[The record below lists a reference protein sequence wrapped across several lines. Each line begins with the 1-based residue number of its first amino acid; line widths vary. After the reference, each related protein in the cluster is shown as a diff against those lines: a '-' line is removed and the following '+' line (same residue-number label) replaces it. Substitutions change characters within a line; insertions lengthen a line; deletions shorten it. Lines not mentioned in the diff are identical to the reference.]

1 MRVGADDP
9 GMQVPRIARC
19 SFPLAT
25 SIMDALNPAVV
36 DITSKS
42 LSVDCVAAAPQLGL
56 VEPDEKFQGP
66 LTIHLELLKAEGPIT
81 VTGTLECTAVRQCV
95 RCLTEYAD
103 PLFVSVY
110 AEFMRQSGTA
120 PKAPAAELRQKGSRR
135 REQPGEVTE
144 EADEEEDEVYLY
156 QGDHLDLVP
165 MLREQVILAAPMQ
178 PLCREDCQGLCP
190 QCGQNW
196 NDRRCAC
203 PPEEGPSPFRVLREL
218 QGKPSKGGNA

>member
-66 LTIHLELLKAEGPIT
+66 LTIHLELLKAEGQIT
-81 VTGTLECTAVRQCV
+81 VTKGGEPVTVLHPQKRIYRVQTNPM
-95 RCLTEYAD
+95 TEAGID
-103 PLFVSVY
+103 AGLGRDLFVALGEPLGENAWS
-110 AEFMRQSGTA
+110 MRLQYKPLVRLIWGGCLVMAFGGLLAVTDRRYRARVTKSA
-120 PKAPAAELRQKGSRR
+120 DAPAS
-135 REQPGEVTE
+135 
-144 EADEEEDEVYLY
+144 
-156 QGDHLDLVP
+156 
-165 MLREQVILAAPMQ
+165 AAP
-178 PLCREDCQGLCP
+178 
-190 QCGQNW
+190 
-196 NDRRCAC
+196 A
-203 PPEEGPSPFRVLREL
+203 SV
-218 QGKPSKGGNA
+218 